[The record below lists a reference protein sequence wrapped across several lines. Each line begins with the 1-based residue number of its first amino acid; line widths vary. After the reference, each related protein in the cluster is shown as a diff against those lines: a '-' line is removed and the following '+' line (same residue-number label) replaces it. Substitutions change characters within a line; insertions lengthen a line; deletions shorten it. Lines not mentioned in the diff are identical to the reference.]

1 MAAISCGGICN
12 FFNSKRKMSPQL
24 QRAHLIDFITHPVI
38 RMLPSF
44 MLLVDCTSLSHIS
57 IVTIM
62 SLSKWFLFNLC
73 LTNLS

>member
-1 MAAISCGGICN
+1 
-12 FFNSKRKMSPQL
+12 MSPQL
-24 QRAHLIDFITHPVI
+24 QRAHLIDFINHPVI
-38 RMLPSF
+38 RMLQSF

-73 LTNLS
+73 LT